1 MPHVVIVGGGFAGLY
16 AAKTLKNSPFK
27 VTILDKRNFHL
38 FQPLLYQV
46 ATGGL
51 SPGDIAYPLRAIF
64 KRYKNIH
71 IAMAEVV
78 DIDPG
83 NQKIILKEGT
93 INYDYLILAPGSS
106 HYYFG
111 NDQWAPTA
119 PGLKTIEDAAAIRHR
134 ILQAYEMAEL
144 ETDPQKQAIL
154 LTFVIVGGGPTGVE
168 IAGAV
173 AELARGTMKNDFR
186 NIYPPNTKIILIE
199 GGPRILATF
208 PPKLSTI
215 AEKSLKRLG
224 VQVLTNCRVTAIARN
239 EVTFISGDQQN
250 VIHPGTI
257 LWSAGVK
264 ASPLGEII
272 ALRFGVK
279 TGRQGRIP
287 VQPDLSLDG
296 SPNVF
301 VIGDLADYSHI
312 DGKPLPGVA
321 TVAMQEGIYTAT
333 LLKKRLSGKKIIP
346 FHYNNK
352 GNLAVIG
359 RNSAVADIKGF
370 RFGGI
375 AAWFVWAFVH
385 IRFMIGFDH
394 KILVLIQWAWNYF
407 TRKRGARLITGEPG
421 PPPC

>member
-1 MPHVVIVGGGFAGLY
+1 
-16 AAKTLKNSPFK
+16 
-27 VTILDKRNFHL
+27 
-38 FQPLLYQV
+38 
-46 ATGGL
+46 
-51 SPGDIAYPLRAIF
+51 
-64 KRYKNIH
+64 
-71 IAMAEVV
+71 
-78 DIDPG
+78 
-83 NQKIILKEGT
+83 
-93 INYDYLILAPGSS
+93 
-106 HYYFG
+106 
-111 NDQWAPTA
+111 
-119 PGLKTIEDAAAIRHR
+119 
-134 ILQAYEMAEL
+134 
-144 ETDPQKQAIL
+144 
-154 LTFVIVGGGPTGVE
+154 
-168 IAGAV
+168 
-173 AELARGTMKNDFR
+173 
-186 NIYPPNTKIILIE
+186 
-199 GGPRILATF
+199 
-208 PPKLSTI
+208 
-215 AEKSLKRLG
+215 
-224 VQVLTNCRVTAIARN
+224 
-239 EVTFISGDQQN
+239 
-250 VIHPGTI
+250 
-257 LWSAGVK
+257 
-264 ASPLGEII
+264 LGEII